1 MCFGNDFW
9 FGDFVCD
16 GESSQWQS
24 VIFTVTAG
32 QGVSFIAMLKLVSK
46 VLVVAML
53 VFLAACSHQPN
64 KVSIIDRSSG
74 AGTASGSHYKI
85 KRGDTL
91 YAIAWRYGVSYRQL
105 ASYNK
110 ITTPYVISIG
120 QKLRIPS
127 KSYRVSGR
135 TSSAPKTTAK
145 TTTTTRRNTT
155 KTPVVPKVV
164 ITPGVPK
171 KNNES
176 WRWPTSGTV
185 EAGYTTTGKI
195 HKGIDIAGK
204 YGQAIY
210 AAKSGKVVYAGA
222 GLKAY
227 GLLIIV
233 KHDERFLSAYAF
245 NSKVFVTEGDQV
257 KAGDKIA
264 EMGKKE
270 SKHTRLHFEIRL
282 DGKPQN
288 PKKYLPALKY

>member
-64 KVSIIDRSSG
+64 KVSIIERSSG

-91 YAIAWRYGVSYRQL
+91 YAIAWRYGVSYQQL

-110 ITTPYVISIG
+110 IATPYVISIG

-127 KSYRVSGR
+127 KSYRG
-135 TSSAPKTTAK
+135 SSNASATRKNPPKTT
-145 TTTTTRRNTT
+145 RRSTV
-155 KTPVVPKVV
+155 KTPVTPTTV
-164 ITPGVPK
+164 ISSGVPK
-171 KNNES
+171 KNTES
-176 WRWPTSGTV
+176 WRWPTAGTV
-185 EAGYTTTGKI
+185 EGGYTTTGKI

-204 YGQAIY
+204 YGQPIY

-257 KAGDKIA
+257 KVGAKIA

-270 SKHTRLHFEIRL
+270 SKYTRLHFEIRL

>member
-1 MCFGNDFW
+1 
-9 FGDFVCD
+9 
-16 GESSQWQS
+16 
-24 VIFTVTAG
+24 
-32 QGVSFIAMLKLVSK
+32 MLKLVSK

-64 KVSIIDRSSG
+64 KVSIIERSSG

-91 YAIAWRYGVSYRQL
+91 YAIAWRYGVSYQQL

-110 ITTPYVISIG
+110 IATPYVISIG

-127 KSYRVSGR
+127 KSYRG
-135 TSSAPKTTAK
+135 SSNASATRKNPPKTT
-145 TTTTTRRNTT
+145 RRSTV
-155 KTPVVPKVV
+155 KTPVTPTTV
-164 ITPGVPK
+164 ISSGVPK
-171 KNNES
+171 KNTES
-176 WRWPTSGTV
+176 WRWPTAGTV
-185 EAGYTTTGKI
+185 EGGYTTTGKI

-204 YGQAIY
+204 YGQPIY

-257 KAGDKIA
+257 KVGAKIA

-270 SKHTRLHFEIRL
+270 SKYTRLHFEIRL

>member
-1 MCFGNDFW
+1 
-9 FGDFVCD
+9 
-16 GESSQWQS
+16 
-24 VIFTVTAG
+24 
-32 QGVSFIAMLKLVSK
+32 MLKLVAK
-46 VLVVAML
+46 VLVIAML

-74 AGTASGSHYKI
+74 AGTATGSSYKV

-91 YAIAWRYGVSYRQL
+91 YAIAWRYGVAYQQL

-110 ITTPYVISIG
+110 IAPPYVINIG

-127 KSYRVSGR
+127 KSYRVSSR
-135 TSSAPKTTAK
+135 TSSTPKSPPKTT
-145 TTTTTRRNTT
+145 RRSTA

-164 ITPGVPK
+164 IASGVPK

>member
-1 MCFGNDFW
+1 
-9 FGDFVCD
+9 
-16 GESSQWQS
+16 
-24 VIFTVTAG
+24 
-32 QGVSFIAMLKLVSK
+32 MLKLIAK
-46 VLVVAML
+46 VLVIAMA

-74 AGTASGSHYKI
+74 AGTASGSSYKI

-91 YAIAWRYGVSYRQL
+91 YAIAWRYGVSYQQL
-105 ASYNK
+105 ADYNK
-110 ITTPYVISIG
+110 IATPYMINIG

-127 KSYRVSGR
+127 KSYRVSTT
-135 TSSAPKTTAK
+135 TSAGSKSTAK
-145 TTTTTRRNTT
+145 STLSTSRSVAKKPIVA
-155 KTPVVPKVV
+155 KTA

-171 KNNES
+171 KNTES
-176 WRWPTSGTV
+176 WRWPTNGTV
-185 EAGYTTTGKI
+185 EAGYTTSGKI

-233 KHDERFLSAYAF
+233 KHDEHFLSAYAF

-270 SKHTRLHFEIRL
+270 SKYTRLHFEIRF

>member
-1 MCFGNDFW
+1 MLKLIAK
-9 FGDFVCD
+9 VL
-16 GESSQWQS
+16 
-24 VIFTVTAG
+24 V
-32 QGVSFIAMLKLVSK
+32 IAML
-46 VLVVAML
+46 A
-53 VFLAACSHQPN
+53 FLAACSHQPN

-74 AGTASGSHYKI
+74 AGTATGSHYKV

-91 YAIAWRYGVSYRQL
+91 YAIAWRYGVAYQQL

-110 ITTPYVISIG
+110 IAPPYVINIG

-127 KSYRVSGR
+127 ASYRGSTR
-135 TSSAPKTTAK
+135 TSTVKTPPKTTRSTSRAAVK
-145 TTTTTRRNTT
+145 N
-155 KTPVVPKVV
+155 PVVPKTVASA
-164 ITPGVPK
+164 GVPK

-185 EAGYTTTGKI
+185 EGGYTTTGKI

-288 PKKYLPALKY
+288 PKRYLPALKY

>member
-1 MCFGNDFW
+1 MYFGNDFW
-9 FGDFVCD
+9 FGNFVCD

-24 VIFTVTAG
+24 VISTITAG
-32 QGVSFIAMLKLVSK
+32 QEVSRIAMLKLVAK
-46 VLVVAML
+46 VLVIAML

-74 AGTASGSHYKI
+74 AGTATGSSYKV

-91 YAIAWRYGVSYRQL
+91 YAIAWRYGVAYQQL

-110 ITTPYVISIG
+110 IAPPYVINIG

-127 KSYRVSGR
+127 KSYRVSSR
-135 TSSAPKTTAK
+135 ASSTPKSPPKTTSRSTA
-145 TTTTTRRNTT
+145 

-164 ITPGVPK
+164 IPPGVPK

-185 EAGYTTTGKI
+185 EAGYTTSGKI

-288 PKKYLPALKY
+288 PKRYLPALKY